1 MEAMTYVLDDREW
14 TREERDA
21 LPDDGSRYE
30 LIDGALVVTPAPP
43 VRHQRM
49 AGGLYRALYAACPPE
64 WEVFFAP
71 FDVDLDVRTS
81 MQPDLVV
88 VRRSAL
94 QLRGIAEAPLLA
106 IEILS
111 PSTAMIDR
119 NLKFR
124 KLQQSGCPS
133 YWLVDPQEPALTA
146 FELVDGRYE
155 EVAHVIGD
163 QTWTASAPYPLAL
176 TPNALMT

>member
-43 VRHQRM
+43 VKHQRM
-49 AGGLYRALYAACPPE
+49 AGGLYVALRAACPPD

-94 QLRGIAEAPLLA
+94 GLRGIAEAPLLA

-119 NLKFR
+119 NLKFT

-133 YWLVDPQEPALTA
+133 YWLVDPEEPALTA
-146 FELVDGRYE
+146 FELVDGHYT
-155 EVAHVIGD
+155 EVAHVVGD
-163 QTWTASAPYPLAL
+163 QAWTATHPYPLTL
-176 TPNALMT
+176 IPTVLVT